1 MVMLKDNHIT
11 SAGSITAA
19 VQKAKS
25 VAGFSTKIEVAAH
38 TLTLYVF
45 ISSVKVE
52 CQSVEEGLEAAAAG
66 ADIIML
72 DNFNAENMLKGAKE
86 IKSKFPSTLIEASGV
101 S

>member
-1 MVMLKDNHIT
+1 
-11 SAGSITAA
+11 
-19 VQKAKS
+19 
-25 VAGFSTKIEVAAH
+25 
-38 TLTLYVF
+38 
-45 ISSVKVE
+45 VKVE

-86 IKSKFPSTLIEASGV
+86 IKSKFPNTLIEASGV